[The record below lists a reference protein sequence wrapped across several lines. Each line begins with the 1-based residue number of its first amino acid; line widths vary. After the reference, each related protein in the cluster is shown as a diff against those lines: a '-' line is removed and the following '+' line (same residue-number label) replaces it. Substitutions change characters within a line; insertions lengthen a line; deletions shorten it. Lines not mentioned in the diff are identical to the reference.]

1 VDPDPLRNSTL
12 AGGPSIYYKGLH
24 VEIVPYNKLP
34 LGAVFNL
41 VWNPALEA
49 RPRHINERFGDNMA
63 MQTVVV
69 EYPKGLPD
77 HVRTA
82 QEATRRKERMT
93 KVQEDWNASAQ
104 QSSSR
109 LASGSLSS
117 AEPLSE
123 YYIDPHSGQHF
134 PDGHPDWEGPS
145 SEDEADDKELVAV
158 KSKKL
163 QLNEVVAQQA
173 AARFTGFDTKRMPAP
188 LIGTP
193 TRSANTPWTLVFNN
207 YLERFHPQV
216 KDMEILE
223 KRYGIRA
230 KSELETFANVWYRSG
245 IQEVWGGESPAS
257 ESFAAERLGTL
268 VELLCGSEEDREFRQ
283 YTREFRT
290 MAGDLQRLREPWL
303 GLAPEHDPMHT
314 DEAAFR
320 ILEGDV
326 LADLE
331 EANAGTKVMR
341 AAHCLD
347 VRSIRAPE
355 AVTPGCPEAQAACLH
370 LSTALWKMREAYV
383 RCCEY

>member
-1 VDPDPLRNSTL
+1 M
-12 AGGPSIYYKGLH
+12 
-24 VEIVPYNKLP
+24 EIVPYNKLP

-77 HVRTA
+77 HVRAA

-117 AEPLSE
+117 AELRSE

-134 PDGHPDWEGPS
+134 PDGHPEWEGLS
-145 SEDEADDKELVAV
+145 SEDEADDKEPVAV
-158 KSKKL
+158 KDKKL

-193 TRSANTPWTLVFNN
+193 TRSANTPWTLVFND
-207 YLERFHPQV
+207 YLERFYPQV
-216 KDMEILE
+216 KDMEILV
-223 KRYGIRA
+223 KRYNIRA
-230 KSELETFANVWYRSG
+230 KSELEMLAYVWYRSG
-245 IQEVWGGESPAS
+245 IQEVWGGDSPAS
-257 ESFAAERLGTL
+257 ESFAAGKLGTL
-268 VELLCGSEEDREFRQ
+268 VELLCGSEEDCEFRQ
-283 YTREFRT
+283 YVREFRT

-303 GLAPEHDPMHT
+303 GLAPEHDPMHI

-320 ILEGDV
+320 ILAGDV
-326 LADLE
+326 LADLVG
-331 EANAGTKVMR
+331 ANAGTRVMR

-370 LSTALWKMREAYV
+370 LSAALWTMREAYV
-383 RCCEY
+383 RCCEYIEKSTNATEIVRFDAM